1 MAYILRRK
9 LRNAQ
14 LQIFIYKQSAKIAP
28 WWSWVLTTVRS
39 RNIKCQKF
47 FLIRNG
53 HSKVCELNKSSFHFW
68 MKLYMMLAWLIKSI
82 KQLNHCNCVTQQ
94 QSQNCILKWTERNIM
109 LFHGD
114 LFIKYSILIG
124 LLLHI
129 YALKLYIQYHKEERF
144 PFLIWWIHH
153 LGWLLLFYFSDV
165 VCQRD
170 CNIQD

>member
-1 MAYILRRK
+1 MAYICRRK
-9 LRNAQ
+9 LRDVQ
-14 LQIFIYKQSAKIAP
+14 WHIFIYKQSAKIAP

-39 RNIKCQKF
+39 RNI
-47 FLIRNG
+47 LIRNG